1 MEDGRKG
8 GREGGREEG
17 ISHWRRLWLHSR
29 ASPPRP
35 APPQHCPNT
44 AHAPSSRYLS
54 ATTRSC
60 TALSARRAFADDLVR
75 ATFVLTASHLSR
87 HLPPQNRDNPQLYG
101 TDREASIRQSDDPFY
116 KRFAA
121 ECSRVQ
127 ITVDVYSFS
136 SQYIDLA
143 SLAAMP
149 RYTCGEVRVWG

>member
-1 MEDGRKG
+1 MVHEFDN
-8 GREGGREEG
+8 
-17 ISHWRRLWLHSR
+17 HCACCLPFPTL
-29 ASPPRP
+29 SP
-35 APPQHCPNT
+35 T
-44 AHAPSSRYLS
+44 
-54 ATTRSC
+54 
-60 TALSARRAFADDLVR
+60 
-75 ATFVLTASHLSR
+75 
-87 HLPPQNRDNPQLYG
+87 QNRDNPQLYG

-149 RYTCGEVRVWG
+149 RYTCGEVRGAGVGRKQCGQVWKWKVSRMALVGVVTDWNLQGCHRRNIWCSDAFPGQRCMRGGQGFTLSTPYPTP